1 MGLSKQ
7 SLNFCEKKCYLYHK
21 AKRENNAQKNT
32 SMANYQVSYEYT
44 LPLTYWTL
52 VLSFSG
58 SEDWHFPRIKIKPPQ
73 GLQMSVENIYHT
85 TSWVKLMDKVI
96 LPPMNFPLDC
106 LELKLIWLTGSVL
119 ATAPVRL
126 NERYLLS
133 LVPDQG
139 CPRVVDGGQFRLW
152 VLGEEKGL
160 LAPPKWGRGLPAQ
173 GTCGHPT

>member
-1 MGLSKQ
+1 M
-7 SLNFCEKKCYLYHK
+7 
-21 AKRENNAQKNT
+21 
-32 SMANYQVSYEYT
+32 
-44 LPLTYWTL
+44 
-52 VLSFSG
+52 SG
-58 SEDWHFPRIKIKPPQ
+58 SEDWLFPRIKIKPPQ

-85 TSWVKLMDKVI
+85 TSWVSFKLMDKVI

-152 VLGEEKGL
+152 VLGEEKRL

-173 GTCGHPT
+173 GTCGHPTWEGKRRTHKAANLLKTKESATH